1 MPRIR
6 NISLLATA
14 IILIACGSVLFNTA
28 YGAVFKS
35 GKDIEISKLHQLDND
50 FYVYGDNLLIDG
62 TIKGDLLAFVNKATI
77 RGNLESSANIGTTE
91 LVHQGVINGTL
102 RVFAQ
107 RAEIY
112 GHVSRSV
119 LIFGQIVKL
128 YQGSMVLKDV
138 DLYASEV
145 NLEGTVSGNARIY
158 ADTLYF
164 SGIIEGNLD
173 IDADRITI
181 APPAVI
187 KGNLTYSSK
196 NEVVIESPAG
206 VTIVGTTTWNLPE
219 EEKKAKSDIN
229 LTSILI
235 RLSCMLATFFFA
247 ILIFKI
253 FRPYAV
259 ESFNQLKNSFGAS
272 FAAGVVGLLIIIFC
286 FLILLVSVGLFLAG
300 IILISS
306 DYFFPGSLLLVIF
319 TLLIPITS
327 FASVSGGVIFYS
339 GKIIVA
345 ALIGHFIIG
354 RLRSRHKIL
363 SSTSLFLGLVI
374 LLILFSIPY
383 LGLYFYLLA
392 GITGS
397 GAIFLGIK
405 KCNRQK
411 NSEAS
416 IKTLEKP
423 PDPVSQ

>member
-1 MPRIR
+1 
-6 NISLLATA
+6 
-14 IILIACGSVLFNTA
+14 
-28 YGAVFKS
+28 
-35 GKDIEISKLHQLDND
+35 
-50 FYVYGDNLLIDG
+50 
-62 TIKGDLLAFVNKATI
+62 
-77 RGNLESSANIGTTE
+77 
-91 LVHQGVINGTL
+91 
-102 RVFAQ
+102 
-107 RAEIY
+107 
-112 GHVSRSV
+112 
-119 LIFGQIVKL
+119 
-128 YQGSMVLKDV
+128 
-138 DLYASEV
+138 
-145 NLEGTVSGNARIY
+145 
-158 ADTLYF
+158 
-164 SGIIEGNLD
+164 
-173 IDADRITI
+173 
-181 APPAVI
+181 
-187 KGNLTYSSK
+187 
-196 NEVVIESPAG
+196 
-206 VTIVGTTTWNLPE
+206 PE